1 MINDTNSNNNAASNT
16 LPDTNPFSG
25 QPGQENI
32 SSPTSGAETPKAAGK
47 APSSA
52 RKAPA
57 KSGAKASTTS
67 GTGRKAAKAGSGA
80 AASQEKVPDY
90 DRLGVPP
97 EKIEQCEALRI
108 RSNEIGRRS
117 TAQVFECGEL
127 VAGLHGLAEDQK
139 AFERLIKP
147 ILGLTRNGAENYFR
161 VHRNLQDYRDRL
173 VARSVSATVLYHMA
187 SSEPEKVEE
196 ALTICEAGET
206 LTVNRAKEVLGI
218 EDGGKAAKPEDG
230 GAAGLRARIAE
241 KSALGMDRLMAEG
254 TALLETIQAILERER
269 QGERLVV
276 SNIQR
281 GIVFDAR
288 LVRAL
293 IETLTWLA
301 ESAEGYREGT
311 VHVKPL
317 TREDKWHALWQT
329 LEDLGGFESW
339 PSANNVSAWLTDTVV
354 PQLEWMLGARAAK
367 ANAVIDKIAK
377 QAEAEARKAEKVAE
391 KAKLAKKKARA
402 KAAKE
407 AAAERKRAEREAK
420 AAAKAAESDGQDA
433 DAPGAGDGDVQ
444 KG

>member
-1 MINDTNSNNNAASNT
+1 MSDNLSNNNADSDPN
-16 LPDTNPFSG
+16 TNPSSG

-32 SSPTSGAETPKAAGK
+32 SSPTSGAETPKTTGN

-57 KSGAKASTTS
+57 KKGAKATPTS
-67 GTGRKAAKAGSGA
+67 GMKGKAAKAGSDA
-80 AASQEKVPDY
+80 ALSQEKVPDY
-90 DRLGVPP
+90 ASLGVPP
-97 EKIEQCEALRI
+97 EMIDQCEALRI

-117 TAQVFECGEL
+117 TAQVFEYGEL
-127 VAGLHGLAEDQK
+127 VATLHGIADDQET
-139 AFERLIKP
+139 FEGLVKP

-161 VHRNLQDYRDRL
+161 VHRNLQDFRDRL
-173 VARSVSATVLYHMA
+173 VARSIAATVLYHMA

-196 ALTICEAGET
+196 ALAICEAGEK
-206 LTVNRAKEVLGI
+206 LTVNRAKEILGI

-241 KSALGMDRLMAEG
+241 KSALGIDRLMAEG

-269 QGERLVV
+269 QGERIVV

-288 LVRAL
+288 LVREL

-301 ESAEGYREGT
+301 EAAEEYREGT

-339 PSANNVSAWLTDTVV
+339 PSANKVSAWLNDTVV

-377 QAEAEARKAEKVAE
+377 QAEAEARKAEKAAE
-391 KAKLAKKKARA
+391 KAKLAKKKAKA

-420 AAAKAAESDGQDA
+420 AAVKAAKSDGKDT